1 MLKNYIEGKRVFH
14 EEKINVQSRYY
25 NHELGRFL
33 DVDAIGGN
41 VGYLLIVI
49 IILLYQKILMVLDLC
64 ILKVK
69 KQLQ

>member
-49 IILLYQKILMVLDLC
+49 IIL
-64 ILKVK
+64 
-69 KQLQ
+69 